1 MLEFGTPIP
10 FEYLADD
17 DLMKRTR
24 SYFRVN
30 TDMPGSLELVHPNK
44 FLANLRPVEDFRFTP
59 IIPISEKD
67 LKENQRK
74 IDEKNR
80 KGYYVEIKKD
90 TIYFYTIAFLTLG
103 IIFYTFLMINEKQ
116 GRIRTDLE
124 RTKTLRAK
132 SAAGK
137 KGANLTEERK
147 LFDHEKR
154 GAQW

>member
-1 MLEFGTPIP
+1 
-10 FEYLADD
+10 
-17 DLMKRTR
+17 
-24 SYFRVN
+24 
-30 TDMPGSLELVHPNK
+30 
-44 FLANLRPVEDFRFTP
+44 
-59 IIPISEKD
+59 
-67 LKENQRK
+67 
-74 IDEKNR
+74 
-80 KGYYVEIKKD
+80 
-90 TIYFYTIAFLTLG
+90 
-103 IIFYTFLMINEKQ
+103 MINEKQ